1 MELAIIALSFVVMYL
16 TFVTSLYFTTDK
28 FRTDGKRSKRKGN

>member
-28 FRTDGKRSKRKGN
+28 FRSDKKRRNK

>member
-16 TFVTSLYFTTDK
+16 TFITSLHFTTDK
-28 FRTDGKRSKRKGN
+28 FRTDKKRKK